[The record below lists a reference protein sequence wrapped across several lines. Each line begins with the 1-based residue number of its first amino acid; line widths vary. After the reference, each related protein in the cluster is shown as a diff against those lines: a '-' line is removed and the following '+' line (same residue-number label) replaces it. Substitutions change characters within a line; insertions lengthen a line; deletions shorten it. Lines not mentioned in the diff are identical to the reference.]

1 MYLIQIGFIASFLI
15 ENTLQTNRIRNH
27 PNYTYSVNEE
37 LLTFKFATQEAHVK
51 LLNNPTIYD
60 VDVFRND
67 EKGLGQQI
75 ETPFLS
81 LDNQYLDEQQLDNDC
96 VGLPKHPK
104 LNEILSV
111 NLLDNTLDIYYTDI
125 LSLPQFKKIFLL
137 TDELELR
144 QATLQYNNTQQP
156 QWRVEVKNISYSL
169 KTFYPQQINYT
180 NAYFACFNENQEKC
194 LILSNYGGIWL
205 DRNSEIEQP
214 ILKAEPVIL
223 QNKDLN
229 KVSVFDRYLAIANG
243 NAGVDLYLFQNNQL
257 SQLLR
262 ISSQD
267 LNQTSINII
276 SLKLTKN
283 RLSILDEH
291 TGLYIYDI
299 IDNQVSLL
307 LTLPYQRCVAFDH
320 SENTYLLVAETPNNI
335 EYMMEIFI
343 LPISKEYYIN
353 RIYVDDFSFR
363 DIQIDDDYAIIIG
376 EDVHLVVRH
385 SIFNGFMKNNTD
397 LVKTFFEDELIRFEY
412 LEMNQTFQTQFV
424 ETSYYIGLSKGSLHI
439 WRFDDYNPVII
450 CRFQY
455 GTSQNYTIK
464 ANSSKCENHTNRD
477 LFEQCQITQYLF
489 IQASGPLLES
499 DSNYLIIGVC
509 VSVAIVIFII
519 IILLCRKG
527 RALAQ
532 KIQELKKQAEELKKY
547 GALEAEQQSMGH

>member
-1 MYLIQIGFIASFLI
+1 MYIIQIGLIASFLI
-15 ENTLQTNRIRNH
+15 GNTLQTNRIRSH

-37 LLTFKFATQEAHVK
+37 LLSFKFATSEAHVK
-51 LLNNPTIYD
+51 LLSNPTIYD
-60 VDVFRND
+60 IDVFRND
-67 EKGLGQQI
+67 GDTLGEQI

-125 LSLPQFKKIFLL
+125 LSLPQVEKIFLL

-144 QATLQYNNTQQP
+144 QAILKYNQTQQP
-156 QWRVEVKNISYSL
+156 QWKVEVKNTSYSL
-169 KTFYPQQINYT
+169 KAQYQQQINYT
-180 NAYFACFNENQEKC
+180 NAYFACFNNNQDQC

-205 DRNSEIEQP
+205 DKNSEIEQP
-214 ILKAEPVIL
+214 VLTAEPVVRES
-223 QNKDLN
+223 KDLN
-229 KVSVFDRYLAIANG
+229 KVSVFEQYLALANG
-243 NAGVDLYLFQNNQL
+243 NAGADLYRYQDNKLQY
-257 SQLLR
+257 LLR
-262 ISSQD
+262 ISSKD

-291 TGLYIYDI
+291 TGLYIFDI
-299 IDNQVSLL
+299 IDSQVLL
-307 LTLPYQRCVAFDH
+307 LLSLPYQRCVAFDH
-320 SENTYLLVAETPNNI
+320 SDNTYLLVAETPNNI

-343 LPISKEYYIN
+343 LPLTKEYYIN

-376 EDVHLVVRH
+376 EDVHLVIRH

-412 LEMNQTFQTQFV
+412 LELNQTIQTQYV

-439 WRFDDYNPVII
+439 WRFNDFNPVII

-455 GTSQNYTIK
+455 GTTQNYTIR
-464 ANSSKCENHTNRD
+464 ANSSKCENHTNQD
-477 LFEQCQITQYLF
+477 LFEQCQITQQIV

-509 VSVAIVIFII
+509 ASAAII
-519 IILLCRKG
+519 ILIILVLLCRKG
-527 RALAQ
+527 RALAK